1 MIFSLLFKIRDVEGA
16 RDAESRRCVEAQK
29 GLKKVE
35 RRAKD
40 LETELFENMRTTRE
54 LRELSDK
61 QLHETRKMRQQYEET
76 VSFVIDTF
84 PAVYIPLGGGR
95 GTGTITVC
103 GCTTGIT
110 KLGVN
115 WQENKKIMQVPHQNP
130 V

>member
-1 MIFSLLFKIRDVEGA
+1 MIFPLFFKIRDVEAA

-40 LETELFENMRTTRE
+40 LETELAENMRTTRE

-76 VSFVIDTF
+76 VSFTCDKINVLLPIFSSVD
-84 PAVYIPLGGGR
+84 GGG
-95 GTGTITVC
+95 GYWT
-103 GCTTGIT
+103 
-110 KLGVN
+110 N
-115 WQENKKIMQVPHQNP
+115 QW
-130 V
+130 